1 MRTVAEAWQVGR
13 ENLAALGIEEAAVT
27 AEVLLRH
34 ALDLTSTQFHIAWN
48 QPVPDGARARYLG
61 YIGERARGRPLA
73 YIVGHREFMGLD
85 FLVDER
91 VLIPRPETEVL
102 VETVLELLRGTTSP
116 VVADIGTGSGAIAVS
131 VAVLRPDAAVLATDL
146 SHGALEVARAN
157 AARHGVAERVTFL
170 AGDLLDP
177 VIGGGWRLDAVACN
191 PPYVAPEATAGL
203 PREIR
208 EFEPVLAV
216 VAPRY
221 GESVHARLVDEAPG
235 ALRPG
240 GWLVL
245 EVAAG
250 QAPRV
255 VELLQQRADYEAV
268 QVRRDGLG
276 WERVV
281 VAQVLMV
288 GGDPYADSD
297 RWRPRGRDPE
307 GRGGAAA
314 A

>member
-1 MRTVAEAWQVGR
+1 MRTVAEAWQAGR
-13 ENLAALGIEEAAVT
+13 ERLTALGVEEAAIT

-34 ALDLTSTQFHIAWN
+34 ALDLTRTQFHVAWN
-48 QPVPDGARARYLG
+48 QPVPDEARTRYLG
-61 YIGERARGRPLA
+61 YVGERARGRPLA

-102 VETVLELLRGTTSP
+102 VEVVLELVRGTTSP
-116 VVADIGTGSGAIAVS
+116 AVADVGTGSGAIAVS
-131 VAVLRPDAAVLATDL
+131 VAVLRPDAAVVATDL
-146 SHGALEVARAN
+146 SVAALEVARAN
-157 AARHGVAERVTFL
+157 ASRHAVAERVTFL

-177 VIGGGWRLDAVACN
+177 VIGAGWRLDALVCN
-191 PPYVAPEATAGL
+191 PPYVAPEAAAGL

-208 EFEPVLAV
+208 EFEPALAV
-216 VAPRY
+216 VAP
-221 GESVHARLVDEAPG
+221 GCCESIHARLVDAAPG

-255 VELLQQRADYEAV
+255 VELIQQRAGYEAV

-276 WERVV
+276 WDRVV
-281 VAQVLMV
+281 A
-288 GGDPYADSD
+288 A
-297 RWRPRGRDPE
+297 RWLNE
-307 GRGGAAA
+307 
-314 A
+314 